1 MSTETLNQIF
11 QLFVIPILGILAA
24 FVVEFLRVK
33 SKEIINKLDNDVSKK
48 YAEMITNTVTT
59 CVIATNQTYVEAL
72 KKNGKFN
79 EEAQKLAFEQTKTAV
94 LEILTEDAKEYLTE
108 FYGDLDKQLNSL
120 IEAEVNRNKKN
131 KGNSL

>member
-33 SKEIINKLDNDVSKK
+33 SKEIINKLDNDVAKK
-48 YAEMITNTVTT
+48 YTEMITNTIID

-72 KKNGKFN
+72 KKQGKFDEN
-79 EEAQKLAFEQTKTAV
+79 AQKVAFEKTLNAVLGILSEEAKNY
-94 LEILTEDAKEYLTE
+94 IKETT
-108 FYGDLDKQLNSL
+108 GDLNLYLSQL
-120 IEAEVNRNKKN
+120 IEAEVNKAKK
-131 KGNSL
+131 

>member
-33 SKEIINKLDNDVSKK
+33 SKEIINKLDNDVAKK
-48 YAEMITNTVTT
+48 YTEMITNTIVD

-72 KKNGKFN
+72 KKQGKFDEN
-79 EEAQKLAFEQTKTAV
+79 AQKVAFEKTLNAVLGILSEEAKNY
-94 LEILTEDAKEYLTE
+94 IKETT
-108 FYGDLDKQLNSL
+108 GDLNLYLSQL
-120 IEAEVNRNKKN
+120 IEAEVNKAKK
-131 KGNSL
+131 

>member
-33 SKEIINKLDNDVSKK
+33 SKEIINKLDNDVAKK
-48 YAEMITNTVTT
+48 YTEMITNTIVD

-72 KKNGKFN
+72 KKQGKFDEN
-79 EEAQKLAFEQTKTAV
+79 AQKVAFEKTLNAVLGILSEEAKNY
-94 LEILTEDAKEYLTE
+94 IKETT
-108 FYGDLDKQLNSL
+108 GDLNLYISQL
-120 IEAEVNRNKKN
+120 IEAEVNKAKK
-131 KGNSL
+131 

>member
-33 SKEIINKLDNDVSKK
+33 SKEIINKLDNDVAKK
-48 YAEMITNTVTT
+48 YTEMITNTIVD

-72 KKNGKFN
+72 KKQGKFDEN
-79 EEAQKLAFEQTKTAV
+79 SQKVAFEKTLNAVLGILSEEAKNY
-94 LEILTEDAKEYLTE
+94 IKETT
-108 FYGDLDKQLNSL
+108 GDLNLYLSQL
-120 IEAEVNRNKKN
+120 IEAEVNKAKK
-131 KGNSL
+131 

>member
-33 SKEIINKLDNDVSKK
+33 SKEIIKKLDNDVAKK
-48 YAEMITNTVTT
+48 YTEMITNTIVD

-72 KKNGKFN
+72 KKQGKFDEN
-79 EEAQKLAFEQTKTAV
+79 AQKVAFEKTLNAVLGILSEEAKNY
-94 LEILTEDAKEYLTE
+94 IKETT
-108 FYGDLDKQLNSL
+108 GDLNLYLSQL
-120 IEAEVNRNKKN
+120 IEAEVNKAKK
-131 KGNSL
+131 

>member
-33 SKEIINKLDNDVSKK
+33 SKEIINKLDNDVAKK
-48 YAEMITNTVTT
+48 YTEMITNTVID

-72 KKNGKFN
+72 KKQGKFDEN
-79 EEAQKLAFEQTKTAV
+79 AQKVAFEKTLNAVLGILSEEAKNY
-94 LEILTEDAKEYLTE
+94 IKETT
-108 FYGDLDKQLNSL
+108 GDLNLYLSHL
-120 IEAEVNRNKKN
+120 IEAEVNKAKR
-131 KGNSL
+131 

>member
-33 SKEIINKLDNDVSKK
+33 SKEIINKLDNDVAKK
-48 YAEMITNTVTT
+48 YTEMITNTIVD

-72 KKNGKFN
+72 KKQGKFDEN
-79 EEAQKLAFEQTKTAV
+79 AQKVAFEKTLNAV
-94 LEILTEDAKEYLTE
+94 LGILSEDAKNYIKETT
-108 FYGDLDKQLNSL
+108 GDLNLYLSQL
-120 IEAEVNRNKKN
+120 IEAEVNKAKK
-131 KGNSL
+131 

>member
-33 SKEIINKLDNDVSKK
+33 SKEIINKLDNDVAKK
-48 YAEMITNTVTT
+48 YTEMITNTIVD

-72 KKNGKFN
+72 KKQGKFDEN
-79 EEAQKLAFEQTKTAV
+79 AQKVAFEKTLNAVLGILSEEAKNY
-94 LEILTEDAKEYLTE
+94 IKETT
-108 FYGDLDKQLNSL
+108 GDLNL
-120 IEAEVNRNKKN
+120 
-131 KGNSL
+131 

>member
-33 SKEIINKLDNDVSKK
+33 SKEIINKLDNDVAKK
-48 YAEMITNTVTT
+48 YTEMITNTVID

-72 KKNGKFN
+72 KKQGKFDEN
-79 EEAQKLAFEQTKTAV
+79 AQKVAFEKTLNAVLGILSEEAKNY
-94 LEILTEDAKEYLTE
+94 IKETT
-108 FYGDLDKQLNSL
+108 GDLNLYLSQL
-120 IEAEVNRNKKN
+120 IEAEVNKAKK
-131 KGNSL
+131 

>member
-11 QLFVIPILGILAA
+11 QLFVIPILGILSA

-48 YAEMITNTVTT
+48 YAEMITNTVID

-72 KKNGKFN
+72 KKQGKFDEN
-79 EEAQKLAFEQTKTAV
+79 AQKVAFEKTLNAVLGILSEEAKSY
-94 LEILTEDAKEYLTE
+94 IKETT
-108 FYGDLDKQLNSL
+108 GDLNLYLSQL
-120 IEAEVNRNKKN
+120 IEAEVNKAKK
-131 KGNSL
+131 

>member
-33 SKEIINKLDNDVSKK
+33 SKEIINKLDNDVAKK
-48 YAEMITNTVTT
+48 YTEMITNTIVD

-72 KKNGKFN
+72 KKQGKFDEN
-79 EEAQKLAFEQTKTAV
+79 AQKVAFEKTLNAVVGILREEAKNY
-94 LEILTEDAKEYLTE
+94 IKETT
-108 FYGDLDKQLNSL
+108 GDLNLYLSQL
-120 IEAEVNRNKKN
+120 IEAEVNKAKK
-131 KGNSL
+131 